1 MRIYLQT
8 PPTQG
13 EALRFYQL
21 AIQQDLFAGWNLIRE
36 WGYQGSSGR
45 MVRTH
50 FDEYAQAQQ
59 AMINTRDR
67 QIKRG
72 YHVVFTQGT

>member
-8 PPTQG
+8 PPTEG
-13 EALRFYQL
+13 EAPRFYHL
-21 AIQQDLFAGWNLIRE
+21 AIQQDLFEGWNLIRE

-45 MVRTH
+45 LARDH
-50 FDEYAQAQQ
+50 FADYAQAQQ
-59 AMINTRDR
+59 KMIDTRDR

-72 YHVVFTQGT
+72 YHVVFTQGA